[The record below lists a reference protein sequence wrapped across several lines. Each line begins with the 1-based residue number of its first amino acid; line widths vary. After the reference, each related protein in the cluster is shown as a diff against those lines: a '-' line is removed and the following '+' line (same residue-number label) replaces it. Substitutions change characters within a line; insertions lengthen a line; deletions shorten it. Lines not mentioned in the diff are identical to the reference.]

1 MKKIDDAINVMKKGD
16 PSLLTEEDVMMG
28 CLALMQMKSLKDTFS
43 AAITKDPGCYNNIIQ
58 IVKIQ
63 CYKAFDDIIDMS
75 IASIENV
82 YEDPEKLRKEDE
94 E

>member
-28 CLALMQMKSLKDTFS
+28 CLALMQLKSLKDTFS
-43 AAITKDPGCYNNIIQ
+43 AAIKEDPGRFS
-58 IVKIQ
+58 IVKMVQ
-63 CYKAFDDIIDMS
+63 NECYKIFNTSIDMS
-75 IASIENV
+75 IESIENV
-82 YEDPEKLRKEDE
+82 YEGLEKLRKEDE